1 MNNIVESVNGMVAED
16 TTIPVTEESRA
27 EQASEVSQEN
37 IAEERKGS
45 SILIFKDSYANSF
58 IQFLANNYETID
70 IVDLRHFKEPISN
83 FMKDKEYNQIL
94 IMYSF
99 DNLSSDINIRR
110 LKF

>member
-1 MNNIVESVNGMVAED
+1 MLNLNDEQLVAFQAAMKKK
-16 TTIPVTEESRA
+16 IEE
-27 EQASEVSQEN
+27 EILPLNEN
-37 IAEERKGS
+37 ISEERKGS